1 MAYLNTVTRAYPVSE
16 PQIRAEYP
24 QTSFGTPFVAP
35 EPYAWVFPAPRPE
48 HNALSQS
55 VREIEPA
62 MTQLGHYE
70 QRWEVLNLPSEQIT
84 ANLNA
89 LKTRSVVAIDRE
101 VDAIYQAAL
110 GNRGPEYTD
119 AEAAA
124 VAYQAAGYTG
134 TVPPD
139 VQSWVTAKGW
149 TATQAADDILA
160 AAVQLRTA
168 KSAIRAQRLLRK
180 EQVRAAADGAAVG
193 TAMAQW
199 AGFVTAIKAQL
210 GV

>member
-16 PQIRAEYP
+16 LQIRAEYP

-48 HNALSQS
+48 YNALSQS

-101 VDAIYQAAL
+101 VDAIYLAAM

-119 AEAAA
+119 AEQAAQ
-124 VAYQAAGYTG
+124 AYADAGYTG
-134 TVPPD
+134 TVPAD
-139 VQSWVTAKGW
+139 VQSWASAKGW
-149 TATQAADDILA
+149 TATQAANDILA
-160 AAVQLRTA
+160 AAGQLRAA
-168 KSAIRAQRLLRK
+168 KSAIRAARLLRK
-180 EQVRAAADGAAVG
+180 EQIKAATDGAAVATSM
-193 TAMAQW
+193 TAW
-199 AGFVTAIKAQL
+199 ASFAAAIRTQL